1 MTKDPQVFLKHIL
14 ESIEWIEKE
23 IGDLNEEQ
31 FNQTVP
37 IQDAVMRRLEIIGEA
52 IRNLP
57 EDFKKVHPEVAWNK
71 PMAMRNILIH
81 NYFGV
86 DLNIVWD
93 TVTQAL
99 PEFKEQIKK
108 LIS

>member
-14 ESIEWIEKE
+14 ES
-23 IGDLNEEQ
+23 
-31 FNQTVP
+31 
-37 IQDAVMRRLEIIGEA
+37 
-52 IRNLP
+52 
-57 EDFKKVHPEVAWNK
+57 EVSWNK

-93 TVTQAL
+93 TVTQAI
-99 PEFKEQIKK
+99 PEFKNR
-108 LIS
+108 LRN